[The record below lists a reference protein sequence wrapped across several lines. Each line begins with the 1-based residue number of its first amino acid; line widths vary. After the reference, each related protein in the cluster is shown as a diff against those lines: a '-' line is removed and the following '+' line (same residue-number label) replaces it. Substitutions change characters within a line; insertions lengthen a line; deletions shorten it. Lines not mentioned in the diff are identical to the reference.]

1 VPEGDTIHRT
11 ATALRAALLEK
22 VMTGFEAPRLKGH
35 RPAIGA
41 VIERV
46 DSRGKH
52 IEIGWDD
59 GTILHTHMRMT
70 GSWHLYRP
78 GERWRKGTRSMRAV
92 IEVEGFEAVCF
103 NAPVVETF
111 QAKDFAHHPGR
122 RAALG
127 PDLCDP
133 AVDLDECVQRIPQF
147 CDESTTAAELL
158 LDQRVAAGVGNVYKS
173 EVLWA
178 CGVHP
183 LTPVAA
189 LDVDTR
195 HALWETAGA
204 FLRANIDQPTRTTL
218 PGSAEGVAVYGRY
231 GKPCYRC
238 GTTVE
243 VRRHGEQSRVTYWC
257 PVCQQR
263 QGPVVPA
270 WARADAP
277 TPVDLVTARDR
288 RRPPPVVFD
297 DTGDI
302 SGPIDPDDVVPALE
316 RHPASQALLAGFQP
330 RGPEPIFVDPLLGRE
345 PEAAKAPDDEGGEQ
359 GDDATGAG
367 S

>member
-1 VPEGDTIHRT
+1 
-11 ATALRAALLEK
+11 
-22 VMTGFEAPRLKGH
+22 MTGFEAPRLNGH

-78 GERWRKGTRSMRAV
+78 GERWRKSTRSMRAV

-133 AVDLDECVQRIPQF
+133 DVDVAECVQRIPQF

-158 LDQRVAAGVGNVYKS
+158 LDQRVASGVGNVYKS

-195 HALWETAGA
+195 RCAVGDG
-204 FLRANIDQPTRTTL
+204 RRVPPGQPR
-218 PGSAEGVAVYGRY
+218 
-231 GKPCYRC
+231 
-238 GTTVE
+238 
-243 VRRHGEQSRVTYWC
+243 
-257 PVCQQR
+257 
-263 QGPVVPA
+263 PA
-270 WARADAP
+270 DPHDAP
-277 TPVDLVTARDR
+277 RQRRGRGGVRALRQAVLPVRHARSRSAATASS
-288 RRPPPVVFD
+288 P
-297 DTGDI
+297 G
-302 SGPIDPDDVVPALE
+302 
-316 RHPASQALLAGFQP
+316 
-330 RGPEPIFVDPLLGRE
+330 
-345 PEAAKAPDDEGGEQ
+345 
-359 GDDATGAG
+359 
-367 S
+367 

>member
-1 VPEGDTIHRT
+1 VVTNRPASARSLGLVPEGDTIHRA
-11 ATALRAALLEK
+11 ATALRAALLDK
-22 VMTGFEAPRLKGH
+22 VTTGFEAPRLRGR
-35 RPAIGA
+35 RPALGA

-78 GERWRKGTRSMRAV
+78 GERWRKSSKHMRAV
-92 IEVEGFEAVCF
+92 IEVDGFAAVCF

-111 QAKDFAHHPGR
+111 SVRDFATHPGR
-122 RAALG
+122 GPLG

-133 AVDLDECVQRIPQF
+133 ATDTMVCVERIPQF
-147 CDESTTAAELL
+147 CDETTTAAELL

-183 LTPVAA
+183 FTPVAA
-189 LDVDTR
+189 LGLEARHGLLDT
-195 HALWETAGA
+195 AAA
-204 FLRANIDQPTRTTL
+204 FLRANLDQPTRITL
-218 PGSAEGVAVYGRY
+218 PGSTEGVAVYGRY

-238 GTTVE
+238 GTPIE

-257 PVCQQR
+257 PECQPREAPQL
-263 QGPVVPA
+263 PA
-270 WARADAP
+270 WAQADAP
-277 TPVDLVTARDR
+277 TPVDLDTARER
-288 RRPPPVVFD
+288 RGPAGEWSTD
-297 DTGDI
+297 ATGDV
-302 SGPIDPDDVVPALE
+302 SGPVDPADLVPALE
-316 RHPASQALLAGFQP
+316 RHPAGKRLLDGFAP
-330 RGPEPIFVDPLLGRE
+330 RGPEPSYVDPLLGRE
-345 PEAAKAPDDEGGEQ
+345 SSQD
-359 GDDATGAG
+359 TG
-367 S
+367 

>member
-1 VPEGDTIHRT
+1 MPEGDTIHRA

-22 VMTGFEAPRLKGH
+22 VMTGFESPRLTGH
-35 RPAIGA
+35 PPALGT

-46 DSRGKH
+46 ESRGKH

-59 GTILHTHMRMT
+59 GTILHTHLRMT

-78 GERWRKGTRSMRAV
+78 GERWRKSTRHMRVV

-111 QAKDFAHHPGR
+111 RATDFASHPVR
-122 RAALG
+122 RLLG

-133 AVDLDECVQRIPQF
+133 DLDVGRCVERVPQF
-147 CDESTTAAELL
+147 CDETTTAADLL

-189 LDVDTR
+189 IDSDTR
-195 HALWETAGA
+195 FALLDTASA
-204 FLRANIDQPTRTTL
+204 FLRANLDQPTRSTL
-218 PGSAEGVAVYGRY
+218 PGRAEGVAVYGRF

-238 GTTVE
+238 GTPIE

-257 PVCQQR
+257 PDCQR
-263 QGPVVPA
+263 QQAPGLPA
-270 WARADAP
+270 WAQDDAP
-277 TPVDLVTARDR
+277 TPVDFDTARER
-288 RRPPPVVFD
+288 RRPFSFD
-297 DTGDI
+297 DSGDV
-302 SGPIDPDDVVPALE
+302 SGPVDPEAVRPALE
-316 RHPASQALLAGFQP
+316 RHPASQRLLEGFVP
-330 RGPEPIFVDPLLGRE
+330 RGLEPSHVDPLLRRDEARKTDQPLDE
-345 PEAAKAPDDEGGEQ
+345 PA
-359 GDDATGAG
+359 GDDGEPRRE
-367 S
+367 SP